1 MPDQATHRRFCLA
14 GKVALITAGAGGFG
28 SAISRGFAEHGADV
42 AVTDINAEG
51 AAAVAESV
59 RSIGRKSFSTICDT
73 TSDEQVEE
81 AVKLTVEKLGRLD
94 LLVNIAGVAILKPTL
109 DMATAEFQQTLN
121 SCLTGVF
128 RTSKAAGAVM
138 AEQGDGGSI
147 IHMSSIASAIALGRG
162 TGAYAAAKAGLNA
175 MVRELAVEW
184 APHNIR
190 TNAIAPCQFRTIAFE
205 KVLDDPRF
213 GGREALSKKMLSRI
227 PIGRFGK
234 PEDIV
239 GPAIFLACDASAMVT
254 GHVLFVDGGYTA
266 G

>member
-1 MPDQATHRRFCLA
+1 MTDQAKHGRFCLA

-28 SAISRGFAEHGADV
+28 SVISRGFAEHGADV

-51 AAAVAESV
+51 AEAVAESV
-59 RSIGRKSFSTICDT
+59 RAMGRKSLSAICDI
-73 TSDEQVEE
+73 TSDEQVER
-81 AVKLTVEKLGRLD
+81 AVRMTVEKLGRLD
-94 LLVNIAGVAILKPTL
+94 ILMNIAGVAILKPTL
-109 DMATAEFQQTLN
+109 DMATTEFQHTLN

-138 AEQGDGGSI
+138 AEQGDGGSV

-184 APHNIR
+184 AGHNIR
-190 TNAIAPCQFRTIAFE
+190 TNAIAPCQFRTIGFE
-205 KVLDDPRF
+205 ELLDDPRF
-213 GGREALSKKMLSRI
+213 GGREALTKKMLSRI
-227 PIGRFGK
+227 PIGHFGR

-239 GPAIFLACDASAMVT
+239 GPAIFLASDASAMVT

-266 G
+266 V